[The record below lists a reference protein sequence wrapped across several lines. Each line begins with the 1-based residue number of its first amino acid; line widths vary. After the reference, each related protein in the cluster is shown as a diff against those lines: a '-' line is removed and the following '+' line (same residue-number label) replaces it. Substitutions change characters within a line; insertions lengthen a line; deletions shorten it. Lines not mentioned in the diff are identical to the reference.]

1 MPSLLQQLENN
12 EAVLMMYLA
21 DELTAEDRSEVE
33 QMLATDG
40 GMRAELAELKAAQRA
55 ADSAFLSLDR
65 GDPLPSAQ
73 TTVNR
78 LGRRFRQWHVDRM
91 MAPPVTQPRRRQ
103 IKITWWMSTAASVAA
118 VIVIMLF
125 WWGMSPENVES
136 KPAVA
141 EAVNQWEVR
150 EINMRTVISLR
161 DDVLTDASVADAERQ
176 AMTIAQRD
184 ADTDEDATAQQTP
197 PQ

>member
-21 DELTAEDRSEVE
+21 DELSAEDRTEVD

-40 GMRAELAELKAAQRA
+40 GMRAELAELKAAQSW
-55 ADSAFLSLDR
+55 ADSAFRALDR
-65 GDPLPSAQ
+65 VDPLPSAI

-78 LGRRFRQWHVDRM
+78 LGRRFRQWQVDRM
-91 MAPPVTQPRRRQ
+91 MAPVAEEPKRRR

-118 VIVIMLF
+118 AVVVMLF
-125 WWGMSPENVES
+125 WWGMSPENVQTNDN
-136 KPAVA
+136 VA
-141 EAVNQWEVR
+141 STMTQSETREMNIRTRMSLQEDIIGDDSVYEAEH
-150 EINMRTVISLR
+150 
-161 DDVLTDASVADAERQ
+161 Q

-184 ADTDEDATAQQTP
+184 ADTDDDVVSQQGVP
-197 PQ
+197 H